1 MAKHYA
7 FTKDGKPVLGSPLQ
21 GAKPRGGQSTPVI
34 AAADTKI
41 LCTTFY
47 QNQSHTEFSDVD
59 TWKLQFTIDNDTP
72 WNHEVVIGWVYTG
85 NRLDAKKL
93 LASINKTAAHI
104 GEFKL
109 VNNELYLVKSYIGK
123 IASAF
128 LILILD

>member
-59 TWKLQFTIDNDTP
+59 TWK
-72 WNHEVVIGWVYTG
+72 
-85 NRLDAKKL
+85 
-93 LASINKTAAHI
+93 
-104 GEFKL
+104 
-109 VNNELYLVKSYIGK
+109 
-123 IASAF
+123 
-128 LILILD
+128 